1 MCAIIIH
8 LNCICILLL
17 KIKLIHLNC
26 ICIFLLKIK
35 IIFIFKLYF
44 HIFTITGG
52 FVLGSACEKDRAS
65 QAVLNK
71 NRL

>member
-1 MCAIIIH
+1 M
-8 LNCICILLL
+8 
-17 KIKLIHLNC
+17 
-26 ICIFLLKIK
+26 LKIK

-44 HIFTITGG
+44 HIFTITDG
-52 FVLGSACEKDRAS
+52 FFLGSVCEKDKAP